1 MVNSVNRETHISKE
15 RERKYKERNGNI
27 RERERERER
36 EKRRKGRKISR
47 CQDGKKEREGESKQS
62 S

>member
-27 RERERERER
+27 RERERE
-36 EKRRKGRKISR
+36 KRRKGRKISR

>member
-27 RERERERER
+27 RERERERE
-36 EKRRKGRKISR
+36 KRRKGRKISR